1 MIKQYPLRI
10 DDTIYRKAR
19 SKAVLEGISMKELIT
34 TLLEMWGEGKIPFPR
49 LQKSESWA
57 KAVLKTRKSAP

>member
-19 SKAVLEGISMKELIT
+19 SKAVLEGISMKDLIT
-34 TLLEMWGEGKIPFPR
+34 ELLQMWGDGRIQLTKR
-49 LQKSESWA
+49 LQKSEGMA
-57 KAVLKTRKSAP
+57 KGVLKTRK